1 VVTAVVLGA
10 VGVCGLPSAS
20 AVGNVAT
27 STKAYR
33 ATVASDSAVIVATD
47 GLTYRGGKESFSVTT
62 MGSFSW
68 SQDQGELNVSEVGSG
83 STFTTQEI
91 VDGNET
97 YSTSSTT
104 GLPAGDTLPG
114 GWTETTWRGHDAGG
128 GLVLLQLAMFGF
140 GFGTPGSVPNP
151 KAILGLLGGKAIGE
165 ERLGNVMLDGVDT
178 SHFRSSMPFS
188 SLGFVGAST
197 AEIERDL
204 GSKSVTVDYWTDSS
218 DRLRLMR
225 FSLKISHIPERETTK
240 TSSMPSIPPVP
251 ITASIQL
258 QVSDYGTPVTV
269 TPPPSNEITSRST
282 CEVSANSVS
291 CST

>member
-1 VVTAVVLGA
+1 VLTAVVLGA

-225 FSLKISHIPERETTK
+225 FSLKISHIPERETAK
-240 TSSMPSIPPVP
+240 TSSMPSVPPF
-251 ITASIQL
+251 
-258 QVSDYGTPVTV
+258 
-269 TPPPSNEITSRST
+269 PSPRRS
-282 CEVSANSVS
+282 S
-291 CST
+291 CKYRTTGRP